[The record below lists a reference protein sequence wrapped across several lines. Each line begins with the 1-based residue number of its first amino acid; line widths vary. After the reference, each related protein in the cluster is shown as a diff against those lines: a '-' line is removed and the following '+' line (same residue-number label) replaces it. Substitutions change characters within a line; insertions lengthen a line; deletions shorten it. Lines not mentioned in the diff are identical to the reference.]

1 VLKSKRITV
10 TVPGEFVEL
19 IEERKREEHF
29 SSDSKYFQSLLLF
42 DLLTRAPHAIT
53 GQVVNDPE
61 WLQNKVYAE
70 IVREFP
76 NARKDWSPWLKH
88 RIEELRK
95 QGENSAVRDEK
106 KV

>member
-1 VLKSKRITV
+1 MLKSKRITV

-29 SSDSKYFQSLLLF
+29 ASDSKYFQSLLLF

-53 GQVVNDPE
+53 GQVVNDPV
-61 WLQNKVYAE
+61 WLQDKVYAE

-76 NARKDWSPWLKH
+76 NALKDWSPWLKH
-88 RIEELRK
+88 RIEELHK
-95 QGENSAVRDEK
+95 EGEKA
-106 KV
+106 